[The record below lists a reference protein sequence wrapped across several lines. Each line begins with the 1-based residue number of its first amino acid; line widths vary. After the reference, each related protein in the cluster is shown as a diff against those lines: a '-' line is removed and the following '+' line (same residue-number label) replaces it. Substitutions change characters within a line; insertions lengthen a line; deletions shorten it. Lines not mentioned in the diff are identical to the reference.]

1 MQFDRELE
9 YFLPVCCNF
18 FRSQIYFGVIGFMVR
33 RTKPLP
39 TPEITI
45 SNKIA
50 PARSVTVSLE
60 LRARANGKVSEGKSS
75 DFFSENAK
83 VIKKG
88 CWQVGINF
96 IAFRLFKFLIKLNAT
111 SWVYSWLHYC
121 INTFNLFFAGCLKTR
136 QKTTSFIFLWK
147 REWFTVDFFSLS
159 PKFNLI

>member
-1 MQFDRELE
+1 
-9 YFLPVCCNF
+9 
-18 FRSQIYFGVIGFMVR
+18 MVR

-88 CWQVGINF
+88 C
-96 IAFRLFKFLIKLNAT
+96 
-111 SWVYSWLHYC
+111 
-121 INTFNLFFAGCLKTR
+121 
-136 QKTTSFIFLWK
+136 
-147 REWFTVDFFSLS
+147 
-159 PKFNLI
+159 